1 MSSVLCHWHSHFPK
15 SYSCL
20 VLDGFYFHKWLLSS
34 QTTKQDD
41 MIPIKNSCFI
51 RVVAR
56 WRVIPIIIIRVVA
69 SAAQLKEKPG
79 RQVVSVWKIT
89 KSFLWGFWREK
100 LFELK
105 AGSDLPTC
113 VQSRHVAPQHPGD
126 ESYRCSSDDG
136 EIMLQHQWPASNNL
150 WNDILS
156 CISLYYIS
164 LFSGCWKI
172 DNHYK

>member
-1 MSSVLCHWHSHFPK
+1 
-15 SYSCL
+15 
-20 VLDGFYFHKWLLSS
+20 
-34 QTTKQDD
+34 

-56 WRVIPIIIIRVVA
+56 WRVIPIIIIRVVARWHVIPIIIIRVVARWHVIPIIIIRVVA